1 MEQFISAGVDSL
13 APSVGNIHGEYGPK
27 GPELDMQRYRPQHLF
42 EDGSTDTYCYRLQ
55 RIFKA
60 LNGRA
65 RLVLHGTN
73 DFPPELAQA
82 CIRAGVTKFNVNKL
96 VFEEW
101 YAYIR
106 ANVHKPLTQTITEGV
121 DILAE
126 SMGRWM
132 DIVGSSGKA

>member
-1 MEQFISAGVDSL
+1 MTL
-13 APSVGNIHGEYGPK
+13 LTHGF
-27 GPELDMQRYRPQHLF
+27 H
-42 EDGSTDTYCYRLQ
+42 RLQ
-55 RIFKA
+55 KIFKA

-82 CIRAGVTKFNVNKL
+82 CIKAGVTKFNVNKL

-101 YAYIR
+101 YEYIR
-106 ANVHKPLTQTITEGV
+106 ANVHKPLTQTIAEGI